1 MNRLLS
7 AGFYRLFRNRLFV
20 GILLFMAAMA
30 VIIPAVI
37 HSEMVKYQLEGS
49 IETVLGIHTAFTGF
63 FTAVLC
69 ADILGTEYSDGTIR
83 NKITAGHGR
92 GKIYGAGLVI
102 CCGATAMILAVHQI
116 IISVIGRILIS
127 PFAISLPEALAFFG
141 VSILLGASFSAIYTA
156 LAKTSQSKAVAAV
169 LCLVAAIVLFV
180 ISFYITARLSQPETI
195 SGYEL
200 NAAGEVILTGEK
212 PNPNY
217 VSGSLRA
224 FYEFLSYFLPF
235 GQMFHFSQLDTGRLG
250 IMALYDLVILAG
262 ATLTGMAVFGRKD
275 LK

>member
-1 MNRLLS
+1 M
-7 AGFYRLFRNRLFV
+7 
-20 GILLFMAAMA
+20 
-30 VIIPAVI
+30 
-37 HSEMVKYQLEGS
+37 
-49 IETVLGIHTAFTGF
+49 
-63 FTAVLC
+63 
-69 ADILGTEYSDGTIR
+69 
-83 NKITAGHGR
+83 
-92 GKIYGAGLVI
+92 
-102 CCGATAMILAVHQI
+102 
-116 IISVIGRILIS
+116 
-127 PFAISLPEALAFFG
+127 
-141 VSILLGASFSAIYTA
+141 GASFSAIYTA

-200 NAAGEVILTGEK
+200 NAAGEVILTGEE

-217 VSGSLRA
+217 VSGRLRA

>member
-63 FTAVLC
+63 FTAV
-69 ADILGTEYSDGTIR
+69 
-83 NKITAGHGR
+83 
-92 GKIYGAGLVI
+92 
-102 CCGATAMILAVHQI
+102 HQI
-116 IISVIGRILIS
+116 IISVVGRILIS
-127 PFAISLPEALAFFG
+127 PFTISLPEALAFFG

-200 NAAGEVILTGEK
+200 NAAGEVILTGEE

-235 GQMFHFSQLDTGRLG
+235 GQMFHFSQLDTGRKG

>member
-20 GILLFMAAMA
+20 GILL
-30 VIIPAVI
+30 
-37 HSEMVKYQLEGS
+37 
-49 IETVLGIHTAFTGF
+49 
-63 FTAVLC
+63 
-69 ADILGTEYSDGTIR
+69 
-83 NKITAGHGR
+83 
-92 GKIYGAGLVI
+92 
-102 CCGATAMILAVHQI
+102 
-116 IISVIGRILIS
+116 S
-127 PFAISLPEALAFFG
+127 PFTISLPEALAFFG

-200 NAAGEVILTGEK
+200 NAAGEVILTGEE